1 MLRCR
6 YHKFFTLIGVAVFS
20 GASNFINI
28 NLGLYRIFPQ
38 ELFYFLTSLLMI
50 WVLFQSSAGKK
61 VMIAIFTDGLG
72 YTCNFVFLPL
82 IQYISKNLIERP
94 VFYDLAYRLCDI
106 LTILLYSSILEWV
119 GRKYSNL
126 HGEITM
132 AENLFLLILCFFT
145 RQTVIYYGCSQ
156 FQHNNTLISNI
167 MATAVAAGG
176 VSLITFSSYYA
187 DRKLSLL
194 LANEKNG
201 ILEKRIAAWQGEEKQ
216 LAGFRHDFKNH
227 MLCLKNLLS
236 MNKNQE
242 AVKYLDCIT
251 GTVNSFY
258 PEYSSGNAYADA
270 VIREKLALART
281 WEIRLETD
289 LIFPASDLINPADLC
304 IILSNALDNA
314 LEACRKLTGQTDNP
328 IIKAASCVRSS
339 FLIIEITNPVPYAR
353 KLKTTH
359 LHSTKEEPH
368 LHGIGL
374 SNIHDAAKRCHGTVE
389 LSISEGVFHFCVMLP
404 LFPPSL

>member
-1 MLRCR
+1 MLKCR
-6 YHKFFTLIGVAVFS
+6 YHKLLTLVGVAAFS
-20 GASNFINI
+20 EISSFINI

-50 WVLFQSSAGKK
+50 WILFQSSAGKK
-61 VMIAIFTDGLG
+61 FMTAIFTDGLG

-82 IQYISKNLIERP
+82 IQYISKNMIDGT
-94 VFYDLAYRLCDI
+94 VFHDLAYRLCDV
-106 LTILLYSSILEWV
+106 LTILLYSAILEWV

-126 HGEITM
+126 HGKISLT
-132 AENLFLLILCFFT
+132 ENLFLLILCFFT
-145 RQTVIYYGCSQ
+145 RQTVIYYGWSQ
-156 FQHNNTLISNI
+156 FQHNNTLISNLA
-167 MATAVAAGG
+167 ATVVAAVG
-176 VSLITFSSYYA
+176 VSLITFSAYYA

-194 LANEKNG
+194 LASEKTV

-227 MLCLKNLLS
+227 MLCLRNLLS

-242 AVKYLDCIT
+242 AIKYLDCIT

-270 VIREKLALART
+270 VIREKLGLARA
-281 WEIRLETD
+281 WDIRLETD
-289 LIFPASDLINPADLC
+289 LIFPSSDLIDPADLC

-314 LEACRKLTGQTDNP
+314 LEACRKLKGQTDPPLINTV
-328 IIKAASCVRSS
+328 SCVRSS
-339 FLIIEITNPVPYAR
+339 FLIIEITNPLPYDQ
-353 KLKTTH
+353 KLKTTF
-359 LHSTKEEPH
+359 LHSTKEESH

-374 SNIHDAAKRCHGTVE
+374 SNVRDAVERCHGTLE
-389 LSISEGVFHFCVMLP
+389 LSISEEKFHFCVMLP
-404 LFPPSL
+404 LFPLSN

>member
-1 MLRCR
+1 MLKCR
-6 YHKFFTLIGVAVFS
+6 YHKLLTLIGVAAFS
-20 GASNFINI
+20 EVSSIINI
-28 NLGLYRIFPQ
+28 NFGLYRIFPQ

-50 WVLFQSSAGKK
+50 WVLFQSSTGKK
-61 VMIAIFTDGLG
+61 VMITIFADGLG

-82 IQYISKNLIERP
+82 IQYISKNIMDGP
-94 VFYDLAYRLCDI
+94 AFHDLAYKLCDI
-106 LTILLYSSILEWV
+106 LTILLYSAILEWI

-156 FQHNNTLISNI
+156 FQHNNNLISNI
-167 MATAVAAGG
+167 IATAVAAGG
-176 VSLITFSSYYA
+176 VSLITFSCYYA
-187 DRKLSLL
+187 DRKLNLL
-194 LANEKNG
+194 LANEKNS

-281 WEIRLETD
+281 WKIRLETD

-314 LEACRKLTGQTDNP
+314 LEACRKLTGQTDP
-328 IIKAASCVRSS
+328 PLIKAASCVRNS

-353 KLKTTH
+353 KLKTNQ
-359 LHSTKEEPH
+359 LYSTKKEPH

-374 SNIHDAAKRCHGTVE
+374 SNIRDAAERCHGTME
-389 LSISEGVFHFCVMLP
+389 LSISEEVFHFCVILP
-404 LFPPSL
+404 LFAPSL

>member
-1 MLRCR
+1 MLKCR
-6 YHKFFTLIGVAVFS
+6 YHKFLTLIGVAVFS
-20 GASNFINI
+20 EISSFINI

-50 WVLFQSSAGKK
+50 WILFQSSTGKK
-61 VMIAIFTDGLG
+61 LMTAIFTDGLG

-82 IQYISKNLIERP
+82 IQYISKYMI
-94 VFYDLAYRLCDI
+94 VGTAFQYFAYRLCDV
-106 LTILLYSSILEWV
+106 LTILLYSAILEWV

-126 HGEITM
+126 HGEISM

-145 RQTVIYYGCSQ
+145 RQTVINYGWSQ
-156 FQHNNTLISNI
+156 FQHNNTLISNL
-167 MATAVAAGG
+167 ASTAVAAGG
-176 VSLITFSSYYA
+176 ISLIIFSAYYA

-194 LANEKNG
+194 LANEKNI

-242 AVKYLDCIT
+242 AIKYLDCIT

-258 PEYSSGNAYADA
+258 PDYSSGNAYADA

-281 WEIRLETD
+281 WGIRMETD
-289 LIFPASDLINPADLC
+289 LIFPASDLIDPADLC

-314 LEACRKLTGQTDNP
+314 LEACRKSNCQTDVP
-328 IIKAASCVRSS
+328 IINASSCVQSS
-339 FLIIEITNPVPYAR
+339 FLIIEITNPIPYNR
-353 KLKTTH
+353 KLKTT
-359 LHSTKEEPH
+359 LLPSTKEKSH

-374 SNIHDAAKRCHGTVE
+374 SNIRDAVERCHGTLE
-389 LSISEGVFHFCVMLP
+389 LSISEEIFHFFVMIP
-404 LFPPSL
+404 LFPLSI